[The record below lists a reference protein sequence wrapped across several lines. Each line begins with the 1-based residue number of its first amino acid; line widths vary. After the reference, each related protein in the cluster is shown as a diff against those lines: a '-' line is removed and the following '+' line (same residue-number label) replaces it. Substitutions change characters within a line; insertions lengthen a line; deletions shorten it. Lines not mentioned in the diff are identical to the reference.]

1 MENTG
6 MAIRAAGAVMAAAV
20 LAGCA
25 QNPFVS
31 AEPKGL
37 KAFIDRVA
45 VVCAPLQVGSMVV
58 TPNFQPSNNDSTA
71 QYGQWV
77 DQVSRLYD
85 QRIEPAVFRQN
96 INKMFPGERSA
107 KANQCLVD
115 KLPPPSQR
123 SS

>member
-1 MENTG
+1 MFNT
-6 MAIRAAGAVMAAAV
+6 AIAITAALAVAA

-25 QNPFVS
+25 QDAPS
-31 AEPKGL
+31 RPETMGL

-45 VVCAPLQVGSMVV
+45 VVCAPLHVGSMVI
-58 TPNFQPSNNDSTA
+58 TPNFQPPNYDSTA
-71 QYGQWV
+71 QYGTWV

-85 QRIEPAVFRQN
+85 QRIEPAVFAQN
-96 INKMFPGERSA
+96 IKRMFPGERTT

-115 KLPPPSQR
+115 NLPPPSER